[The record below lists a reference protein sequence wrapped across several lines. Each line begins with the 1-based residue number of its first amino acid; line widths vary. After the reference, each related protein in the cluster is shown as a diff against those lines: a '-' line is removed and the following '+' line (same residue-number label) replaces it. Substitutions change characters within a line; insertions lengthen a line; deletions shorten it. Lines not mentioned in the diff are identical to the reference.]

1 MLNNPFAKLFYDK
14 FQEEVLNQ
22 STFYGSNETIDKTPL
37 ESKFIE
43 RFNLFLKRCGQQPV
57 DTSHHYISDKKLAQ
71 FCSSLRFY
79 MIRNVHKLPNVSSEF
94 SHDKDLISLF
104 DSSAQYLISLSQIG
118 RASCRERV

>member
-14 FQEEVLNQ
+14 FHEEVLNQ

-57 DTSHHYISDKKLAQ
+57 DTSHHI
-71 FCSSLRFY
+71 FPT
-79 MIRNVHKLPNVSSEF
+79 RNWHNFVPAF
-94 SHDKDLISLF
+94 AFI
-104 DSSAQYLISLSQIG
+104 
-118 RASCRERV
+118 